1 MKLLLALKKIIF
13 QPGYLLI
20 GFISYALIQ
29 SPALG
34 ADIST
39 RSVNLEVVKIVRFLE
54 FCEWNKGNLPA
65 PVEGP
70 LECVIVGSDPCNFK
84 DRFSYVIENSEYNL
98 NKRMIRVSSISS
110 MEEGLRAAKSNPRI
124 AIMILMQSESEKW
137 HPNLFPEKGGLMIIG
152 SGSAYLMR
160 GVTLVSR
167 PEKNGVKLS
176 LNINKA
182 NAHGITIQSE
192 ALYLNR
198 LLSREKKEISKFWT
212 K

>member
-1 MKLLLALKKIIF
+1 MLALKKIIF

-54 FCEWNKGNLPA
+54 FCEWNEGNLPA

>member
-20 GFISYALIQ
+20 GFIFYALIQ

-34 ADIST
+34 ANIST

-54 FCEWNKGNLPA
+54 FCEWNEDNHPA

-70 LECVIVGSDPCNFK
+70 LECVIVGADPCNFK
-84 DRFSYVIENSEYNL
+84 DRFSYVIENSEYKL
-98 NKRMIRVSSISS
+98 NKRNIKVTSVSA

-160 GVTLVSR
+160 GVTLVTR

-176 LNINKA
+176 LNISRAK
-182 NAHGITIQSE
+182 AHGITIQAE

-198 LLSREKKEISKFWT
+198 LLLREKKETSKFW
-212 K
+212 KE

>member
-1 MKLLLALKKIIF
+1 MLALKKIIF

-54 FCEWNKGNLPA
+54 FCEWNEGNLPA

-70 LECVIVGSDPCNFK
+70 LECVIVGSDPYNFK

>member
-1 MKLLLALKKIIF
+1 MKLLLALKKITF
-13 QPGYLLI
+13 QPVYLLI
-20 GFISYALIQ
+20 DFILYALIQ

-34 ADIST
+34 AYISS

-54 FCEWNKGNLPA
+54 FCEWNEDNLPA

-70 LECVIVGSDPCNFK
+70 LECVIVGSDPCNFQ

-198 LLSREKKEISKFWT
+198 LLSREKKQISKMS
-212 K
+212 KD